1 MNKIEIFWEEFSKI
15 KDALMDIDSLN
26 DNDAD
31 KLLLDLDSMLK
42 KVSSGVD
49 FILGDLTVDGRTLIF
64 TANGDID
71 FFDDVIAIV
80 ENAPAINL
88 WRFEGFLPPEGK
100 KCSIKYEKYYFKS
113 SDLYFIPL
121 ESEEIQDKIGLRIG
135 VKKKENDDDFTMA
148 CYILVEKMIGEYY
161 ATILI
166 DYFEVEVLP
175 ADIESS
181 DYIPLDNL
189 PDFVSWKIEKINNAE

>member
-42 KVSSGVD
+42 KASSGVD

-135 VKKKENDDDFTMA
+135 VKKKENNDDFTMA
-148 CYILVEKMIGEYY
+148 CYMLVEKMIGEYY
-161 ATILI
+161 ATTLI

>member
-31 KLLLDLDSMLK
+31 KLLLDLDTILK

-121 ESEEIQDKIGLRIG
+121 ESEEIQDKIGLRVG
-135 VKKKENDDDFTMA
+135 VKKKENDDDFTMG
-148 CYILVEKMIGEYY
+148 CYMLVEKMIGEYY
-161 ATILI
+161 ATTLI
-166 DYFEVEVLP
+166 DYFELEVLP
-175 ADIESS
+175 ANIESS